1 MKMTKIILII
11 FSSMMAIY
19 LSSCA
24 ELENFVEIMV
34 SDNDSTQVRSA
45 DKKTLEKPSNKTIDE
60 WEIYGN
66 AEIDKNRSFDEYEG
80 SIKLAKTAETWQATD
95 KVISKNRIPVI
106 PGKTYQLDFK
116 IMTKTWPP
124 PTIHAAGEFHNN
136 NKKLFNG
143 EGTYFSNSVIDRWE
157 NNTLY
162 IQVPNNSEIKY
173 YYPKISMLP
182 KYGKN
187 ADIWIDNISLTEVVI
202 DRKRPDA
209 NKKEFTGSLTKVDKL
224 GNIEIFRNG
233 KWQPIFIFGIYA
245 DKNRSN
251 WKTYSKQGFNTNM
264 WASSSRIIK
273 KGSDVGLY
281 SNLQIG
287 QYVIDVDWLPKDNA
301 KKINHLE
308 NTISKIKSD
317 RLMDKVI
324 FYYID
329 NEFYKIS
336 DELINV
342 TNTIKSLDI
351 DKNGQR
357 MHPIYMLNGAY
368 GIARKYNNISDITG
382 TYVAQ
387 DRTGI
392 PLSENF
398 TGLQI
403 NENQKQP
410 AVIAQINRGVGL
422 SFRPILFGAIA
433 KGAKGFGFWRDG
445 GSGIDIEKAAWWND
459 FPNMVKEIEQMMP
472 LIRESHFTDWTVECD
487 NDAIIFG
494 SRMLKNKGHLIIA
507 NPTNSKVQANFTIS
521 DLPYSI
527 SLVKD
532 YFSGDIAGDINMNII
547 TITLNPY
554 GTKIVRID

>member
-1 MKMTKIILII
+1 MIKNLIYI
-11 FSSMMAIY
+11 FIVICFISCTQLEEFVDDY
-19 LSSCA
+19 L
-24 ELENFVEIMV
+24 
-34 SDNDSTQVRSA
+34 NDSTRVQSNEEKV
-45 DKKTLEKPSNKTIDE
+45 LEKSSEKQFDE
-60 WEIYGN
+60 WDLHGK
-66 AEIDKNRSFDEYEG
+66 AEIDEYKSSDKNKG
-80 SIKLAKTAETWQATD
+80 SIKFSKTAQTWQGTD
-95 KVISKNRIPVI
+95 KIISKDKISVI
-106 PGKTYQLDFK
+106 PGKTYKLKFK
-116 IMTKTWPP
+116 ILTETWPP
-124 PTIHAAGEFHNN
+124 PMIHAAGEFHNN

-143 EGTYFSNSVIDRWE
+143 EGSYFSNSSVNNWE
-157 NNTLY
+157 DNTLF
-162 IQVPNNSEIKY
+162 IQVPDNSEIKY

-182 KYGKN
+182 KYSKN
-187 ADIWIDNISLTEVVI
+187 ADIWIDDISITEVVI
-202 DRKRPDA
+202 DKKRPDE
-209 NKKEFTGSLTKVDKL
+209 NKKDFTGSLTKVDKL

-245 DKNRSN
+245 DKNRTN
-251 WKTYSKQGFNTNM
+251 WSTYSNQGFNTNM
-264 WASSSRIIK
+264 WASSSSIIK
-273 KGSDVGLY
+273 KGSDAGLY

-287 QYVIDVDWLPKDNA
+287 QYVIDVDWLPKDKS

-317 RLMDKVI
+317 GLMDKVI

-329 NEFYKIS
+329 NEFYKIT
-336 DELINV
+336 DQLINV
-342 TNTIKSLDI
+342 TNTIKSIDI
-351 DKNGQR
+351 DENGKR

-368 GIARKYNNISDITG
+368 GLARKYNNISDITG

-387 DRTGI
+387 DRTDI

-433 KGAKGFGFWRDG
+433 KGAKGLGFWRDG
-445 GSGIDIEKAAWWND
+445 GSGINIEKALWWND

-494 SRMLKNKGHLIIA
+494 SRMYKNKGHLIIA
-507 NPTNSKVQANFTIS
+507 NPTSSRVQANFTIS

-532 YFSGDIAGDINMNII
+532 YFSGDIAGVTKDNII
-547 TITLNPY
+547 TVTLNPH
-554 GTKIVRID
+554 GTKVIRLD